1 MIKGVVDLQPIQVFT
16 QVDVG
21 VIASNMRWFG
31 DKRVLVDFL
40 AISLSPKDKRL
51 VVLQSESDK
60 RERSI
65 STLGFEVVGNEGEGE
80 ERIHVCFDPGTS
92 WVEVV
97 IR

>member
-1 MIKGVVDLQPIQVFT
+1 MIEGIVDLQLVQVVAW
-16 QVDVG
+16 VDVRI
-21 VIASNMRWFG
+21 VAPNARWFR
-31 DKRVLVDFL
+31 DKGVLVNLL
-40 AISLSPKDKRL
+40 AVSLGPKNKRL

-65 STLGFEVVGNEGEGE
+65 STLGFEVAGDEGEGE